1 MGDAARSGALGGPLG
16 PVGRALVWLVV
27 TLVPCALACRPP
39 GPTPGERA
47 ATSLDAGPGFD
58 AGSRCP
64 AGEHCDSATPYGL
77 AFSGAL
83 PAPHLLRPVA
93 AGGREVVRVYR
104 AEQASL
110 GADGW
115 PGPFVAGPTDGSVL
129 GIRGVAEPD
138 VDVLGRREGSA
149 LLRIVSPTTNELFD
163 RVSIVVRDVART
175 TLTTHD
181 AYYAAPG
188 LDVGGIAAWP
198 PEPGPADADPWTLL
212 VAIEDRDGTQLWDDS
227 LRVEGHT
234 MEVYGGCNGTRWCFE
249 LPLATQSFQLDA
261 RERSAGAD
269 LVVTRDAG
277 SFVRHLEP
285 VTDERDAWLVIG
297 GRSLD
302 TGAPLVSARDG
313 DLLVQPSDTSIVLVC
328 AVAMIGAGPV
338 LGAAP
343 TLVADGAASTSSGSC
358 ALLSTSTTLTATLGS
373 LRRTVSFV
381 WLPTDDAVIA
391 PQPLV
396 AAPAPFVLGERAM
409 R

>member
-1 MGDAARSGALGGPLG
+1 M
-16 PVGRALVWLVV
+16 
-27 TLVPCALACRPP
+27 
-39 GPTPGERA
+39 
-47 ATSLDAGPGFD
+47 
-58 AGSRCP
+58 
-64 AGEHCDSATPYGL
+64 
-77 AFSGAL
+77 
-83 PAPHLLRPVA
+83 
-93 AGGREVVRVYR
+93 
-104 AEQASL
+104 
-110 GADGW
+110 
-115 PGPFVAGPTDGSVL
+115 
-129 GIRGVAEPD
+129 
-138 VDVLGRREGSA
+138 
-149 LLRIVSPTTNELFD
+149 
-163 RVSIVVRDVART
+163 RDVART

-234 MEVYGGCNGTRWCFE
+234 MEVYGGFNGTRWCFE

-261 RERSAGAD
+261 GERSSGAD

-313 DLLVQPSDTSIVLVC
+313 DLLVTPPDTSIVMVC
-328 AVAMIGAGPV
+328 AVAMMGAGPV

-343 TLVADGAASTSSGSC
+343 TLTADGAGTTSSGSC
-358 ALLSTSTTLTATLGS
+358 AVVSGSTTLTATLGS
-373 LRRTVSFV
+373 LHRTVSFV

-391 PQPLV
+391 PQALV
-396 AAPAPFVLGERAM
+396 AAPAPFVLGERAA